1 MVRSARAAG
10 QAGCEIRRGC
20 YGRVVPKR
28 PVTQLDL
35 AKRLG
40 VTQMTVSHA
49 ISGKGRMAPETRERV
64 LALAEQLG
72 YRPNGMAR
80 RVQEG
85 RYRGMALLGSASR
98 PAFNVWDQDFHISVG
113 TQLASRSWHLTE
125 SWLPG
130 AGLADPA
137 IVGGLLDRL
146 LADVVLVHDVGDQP
160 PVVEALLERHRV
172 PTVWVN
178 AGRDR
183 DAVDFADEDGAAVA
197 LRHLLEQGYRRPAL
211 TLHASPDDIGPHISV
226 RLRARGWRTACIA
239 AGIPV
244 RILHPPESTDSVGLA
259 AYLREVLAAEDRP
272 DALACYSE
280 KNLIL
285 VRIVAAELGLRVG
298 DGIGLLCFGKEFDAV
313 IDRPYTTCALDY
325 PALAHAAVEMGWR
338 RLEQGASQARVLVPL
353 TIVRGGATTSRSG

>member
-1 MVRSARAAG
+1 
-10 QAGCEIRRGC
+10 
-20 YGRVVPKR
+20 
-28 PVTQLDL
+28 
-35 AKRLG
+35 
-40 VTQMTVSHA
+40 MTVSHA

-85 RYRGMALLGSASR
+85 HYRGMALLGSASR

-113 TQLASRSWHLTE
+113 TELAARSWHLTE

-146 LADVVLVHDVGDQP
+146 LADVVLVHDVGEQP

-178 AGRDR
+178 TGRDH
-183 DAVDFADEDGAAVA
+183 DAVDFADEEGAALA

-211 TLHASPDDIGPHISV
+211 TLHASPDEIGPHISV
-226 RLRARGWRTACIA
+226 RLRARGWRAACAA
-239 AGIPV
+239 AGIPA
-244 RILHPPESTDSVGLA
+244 RILHPPQSTDTVGLA
-259 AYLREVLAAEDRP
+259 AYLRGVLDAGDRP
-272 DALACYSE
+272 DAIACYSE

-285 VRIVAAELGLRVG
+285 VRIIAAELGLRVG
-298 DGIGLLCFGKEFDAV
+298 DGVGLLCFGKAIDTT

-325 PALAHAAVEMGWR
+325 PALAAAAVGMGWN
-338 RLEQGASQARVLVPL
+338 RLEQGAPQGKVLVPL
-353 TIVRGGATTSRSG
+353 TLVNGGATTSRGG